1 MKTDDQLRRDVV
13 ALVKQFKPGGLTF
26 GRSGNV
32 SARAATGGFIITPS
46 GVDYDDLKPYDLNE
60 LDMAG
65 NIVFGKLLPSSE
77 WRMHS
82 AIYQA
87 RKDVMAIVHVHSPY
101 ATGVSCTRK
110 PIPAFHYMVTVLGG
124 DQIPCAHYGTF
135 GTQELADNVV
145 NAMGNLNAC
154 LLANHGQIAVG
165 EDLNT
170 AMRYAGEVENLARQ
184 YCISLAAG
192 GPALLDDNEMRIN
205 IEKFK
210 TYGKQC

>member
-13 ALVKQFKPGGLTF
+13 ALVKQFRSNGLTF

-32 SARAATGGFIITPS
+32 SVRASTGGFIITPS
-46 GVDYDDLKPYDLNE
+46 GIDYEDLKPYDLNE
-60 LDMAG
+60 LDFSG
-65 NIVFGKLLPSSE
+65 KIIFGKLNPSSE

-87 RKDVMAIVHVHSPY
+87 RPDVRAIVHVHSPY

-110 PIPAFHYMVTVLGG
+110 PVPAFHYMITVLGG
-124 DQIPCAHYGTF
+124 DQIPCAQYATF
-135 GTQELADNVV
+135 GTQEIADNAVEV
-145 NAMGNLNAC
+145 LGKLNAC

-165 EDLNT
+165 EDLNS
-170 AMRYAGEVENLARQ
+170 AMRYAGEVENLAKQ

-192 GPALLDDNEMRIN
+192 GPMLLDDNEMRIN
-205 IEKFK
+205 IDKFK